1 VEFPY
6 PWFFTLFK
14 TMENPPLKL
23 LSLGFERY
31 INFAFEV
38 LSKEARRLLLIHCK
52 ITLRNQAE
60 DIKGWMKF
68 FGIELTEGQ
77 ERDYKQRFLK

>member
-1 VEFPY
+1 MKNAIDEMEEKCR
-6 PWFFTLFK
+6 TLCLI
-14 TMENPPLKL
+14 TVNEAVKL
-23 LSLGFERY
+23 AKR
-31 INFAFEV
+31 
-38 LSKEARRLLLIHCK
+38 EA
-52 ITLRNQAE
+52 LRKQAE

>member
-1 VEFPY
+1 M
-6 PWFFTLFK
+6 K
-14 TMENPPLKL
+14 QPPLKQE
-23 LSLGFERY
+23 SLGFERY

-38 LSKEARRLLLIHCK
+38 LSAEARGLILIQYESGLK
-52 ITLRNQAE
+52 EQAE

-77 ERDYKQRFLK
+77 ERDYKQRFLKK

>member
-1 VEFPY
+1 M
-6 PWFFTLFK
+6 K
-14 TMENPPLKL
+14 QPPLKQE
-23 LSLGFERY
+23 SLGFERY

-38 LSKEARRLLLIHCK
+38 LSAEARGLILIQYESGLK
-52 ITLRNQAE
+52 EQAE

-77 ERDYKQRFLK
+77 ERDYKQRFLNQDGGKGIKPKENE